1 MICIDCV
8 VAETGSNRR
17 KRCTTCG
24 ETHEAEKIKE
34 TNRKHSI
41 KRAAERKANPRK
53 CVNDDK
59 DTEHPRVKYCKE
71 CRIAA
76 AQAREESRTK
86 RVAVARI
93 GTEERRKR
101 QREAEDEILIKPAK
115 PWKRKPK
122 PAPIMTNE
130 EQKRHDEELEKR
142 LSEEC
147 GYNRS
152 DPRSLSKEEIAVL
165 LPTLIREPQ
174 RQSYAGYCDRM
185 MTEGWS

>member
-1 MICIDCV
+1 MKCIDCG
-8 VAETGSNRR
+8 AETGSNRR
-17 KRCTTCG
+17 KRCDPCRDIR
-24 ETHEAEKIKE
+24 ETEKIKE
-34 TNRKHSI
+34 TNRRHSI
-41 KRAAERKANPRK
+41 KKTAERQANPRK
-53 CVNDDK
+53 CIVCGEP
-59 DTEHPRVKYCKE
+59 TEHSRVKYCAP

-152 DPRSLSKEEIAVL
+152 DPRSLSKEEIAAL

-174 RQSYAGYCDRM
+174 QQSYVGYCDRM

>member
-1 MICIDCV
+1 MICIDCG
-8 VAETGSNRR
+8 AETGSKRR
-17 KRCTTCG
+17 KRCDPCRVIR
-24 ETHEAEKIKE
+24 EAEKIKE
-34 TNRKHSI
+34 TNRRHSI
-41 KRAAERKANPRK
+41 KRAAEKKANPRK
-53 CVNDDK
+53 CVNDGK
-59 DTEHPRVKYCKE
+59 PTEHPRVKYCKE

-76 AQAREESRTK
+76 AKAREESKSK

-101 QREAEDEILIKPAK
+101 QREAEGEILIKPAK

-152 DPRSLSKEEIAVL
+152 DPRSLSKEEIEVL
-165 LPTLIREPQ
+165 LHSLIREPQ
-174 RQSYAGYCDRM
+174 RPSYVGYCDRM